1 MELPIEQLLEKYWN
15 GETTI
20 AEERTIK
27 EYFKKNPS
35 ITGTGHYFSDLNKAK
50 QEAPDSRFVHPVLAG
65 NNSNWYSAVAAAIM
79 LGIVVTAFFFTQNNT
94 KQTQFA
100 VDDPKEAYEVTRQAL
115 MMVSEGLNKGKTYSY
130 ELEKFN
136 EVKKIIKN

>member
-1 MELPIEQLLEKYWN
+1 MELPIEKLLEKYWN

-20 AEERTIK
+20 AEEKLIK

-35 ITGTGHYFSDLNKAK
+35 LTGKGRYFADLDKAK
-50 QEAPDSRFVHPVLAG
+50 QAVPNSRFVHPVSTEK
-65 NNSNWYSAVAAAIM
+65 NKNWYPAVAAAIM
-79 LGIVVTAFFFTQNNT
+79 LGIVVTAFLFNQNNT

-130 ELEKFN
+130 ELEKIN
-136 EVKKIIKN
+136 EVKKIIK